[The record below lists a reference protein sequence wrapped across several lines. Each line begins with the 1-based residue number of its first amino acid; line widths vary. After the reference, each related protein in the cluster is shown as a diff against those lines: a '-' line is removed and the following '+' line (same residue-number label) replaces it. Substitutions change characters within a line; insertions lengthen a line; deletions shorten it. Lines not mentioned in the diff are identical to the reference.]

1 MQIYLFTFIK
11 QIKKQR
17 NLNFLVKKV
26 RYCLK
31 ICHIME
37 KNSIFAAQRKSAW
50 SGAMSYSSF
59 ELGEYMQYLSIDFIE
74 DIATFGKL
82 KNIFLHSLA
91 LFLLYKKMRNRK
103 MFL

>member
-1 MQIYLFTFIK
+1 M
-11 QIKKQR
+11 
-17 NLNFLVKKV
+17 VKKV

-59 ELGEYMQYLSIDFIE
+59 ELGGYMQYLSIDFIE

-82 KNIFLHSLA
+82 KNIFFCTRWHY
-91 LFLLYKKMRNRK
+91 FCCIKR
-103 MFL
+103 